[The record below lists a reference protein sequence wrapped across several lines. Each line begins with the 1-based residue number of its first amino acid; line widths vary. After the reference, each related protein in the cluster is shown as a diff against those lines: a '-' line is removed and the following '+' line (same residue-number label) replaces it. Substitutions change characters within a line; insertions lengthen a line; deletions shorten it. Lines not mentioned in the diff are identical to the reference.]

1 MNTLEALPS
10 SFPAPESSVAPAS
23 PAHSPVARR
32 PVVYPLV
39 AVLLLLAAGGTGCKS
54 ASNAFWEKMGYEK
67 RDLLVSDVKKA
78 RDAQND
84 AKVQIQTTMQRF
96 KEVTGF
102 QGGELEAKYE
112 KLNSA
117 YETAA
122 SRADKVSARIGDVEK
137 TAGGLFGEWEKE
149 LGEYTDPSLKRQSEQ
164 KLADTKQR
172 YQQLVG
178 VMRAAEG
185 KMRPVLDVFRNQVL
199 FLKHNLNAAA
209 IASLQGTAVSI
220 EQDVTKLIADME
232 ASINEA
238 NAFISQMDTKK

>member
-1 MNTLEALPS
+1 MNFTASLVRSRFLPLALLS
-10 SFPAPESSVAPAS
+10 A
-23 PAHSPVARR
+23 
-32 PVVYPLV
+32 
-39 AVLLLLAAGGTGCKS
+39 LAACGTGCHS
-54 ASNAFWEKMGYEK
+54 AGNKMWEMVGYEK

-112 KLNSA
+112 KLKSA
-117 YETAA
+117 YETAS
-122 SRADKVSARIGDVEK
+122 SRADTVTAKIGNVES
-137 TAGGLFGEWEKE
+137 TATSMFAEWEKE
-149 LGEYTDPSLKRQSEQ
+149 LGEYSDPALKQQSQQ
-164 KLADTKQR
+164 KLTETKQR

-185 KMRPVLDVFRNQVL
+185 KMRPVLKVFNDHVL
-199 FLKHNLNAAA
+199 YLKHNLNAAA
-209 IASLQGTAVSI
+209 IASLQGTATGI

-232 ASINEA
+232 SSINEA
-238 NAFISQMDTKK
+238 NAFISQMDKK